1 MRDAAVVLLAVVIP
15 AALGPAAARAQEDPG
30 SRTSAIF
37 GYVVDQS
44 TSQPITGATVEFPEL
59 ARHVITNS
67 NGAFAVLDVPRGRVA
82 VRVRHLGF
90 ADYNEELEVTEDAV
104 TVTIALGA
112 RPVILEGITARAY
125 SFGDR
130 LRSRRRRAA
139 VSVRAIERD
148 RLSMS
153 GARDA
158 LEALLYG
165 AVLRRASCR
174 GGDNPFDICVRAR
187 GRSVRPTVYIDE
199 RPAVAGLSELELYRP
214 DELYAIEVY
223 QGGRHVRAY
232 TTWWVESQARRDQP
246 ALMPVIFW

>member
-1 MRDAAVVLLAVVIP
+1 MRNAAVVLFAVFVP
-15 AALGPAAARAQEDPG
+15 AALGPVSARAQEKAESP
-30 SRTSAIF
+30 TSAIF

-44 TSQPITGATVEFPEL
+44 TSERITGATVEFPEL
-59 ARHVITNS
+59 GRQVITNS
-67 NGAFAVLDVPRGRVA
+67 NGAFAVVGVPRGRVA

-90 ADYNEELEVTEDAV
+90 ADYDEELDIPSEAV

-112 RPVILEGITARAY
+112 RPVILEGITAQAY
-125 SFGDR
+125 SFGER

-153 GARDA
+153 GATDA
-158 LEALLYG
+158 LRALLDG
-165 AVLRRASCR
+165 TVLRRASCR
-174 GGDNPFDICVRAR
+174 GTYDAFDICVWAR

-199 RPAVAGLSELELYRP
+199 RPAFAGLSELEMYRP

-232 TTWWVESQARRDQP
+232 TTWWVETQASGDQSG
-246 ALMPVIFW
+246 LMPVIFW